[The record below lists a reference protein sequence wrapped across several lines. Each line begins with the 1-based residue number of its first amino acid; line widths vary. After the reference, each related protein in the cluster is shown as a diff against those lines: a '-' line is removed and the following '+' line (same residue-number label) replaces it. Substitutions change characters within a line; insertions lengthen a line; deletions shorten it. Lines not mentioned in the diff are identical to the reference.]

1 MLLRRRVFALLL
13 LGGAR
18 ALVARAPVRCGVSEE
33 LWRGTRATALN
44 LLNHPLNVQL
54 HSGSLPAGSFA
65 RLNRDRAALLDGLSA
80 ACFAAAFAARARGGS
95 ARLDELRAAV
105 AEEAAAAAATG
116 DAWALAAAAAGKR
129 IGLSEADAAAG
140 AACYACGG
148 AHYEVDCPSD
158 RAPSQAVGAL
168 AACLR
173 GARGEAGSLAGAAA
187 VLRLWG
193 WAHKTAAEARLD
205 DEGVGAGAHP
215 YEGWIA
221 SFSERWTAAADA
233 AEAALD
239 DAAAAEGV
247 RASEL
252 ADAYATAA
260 SLLYGLVDSEASVAG
275 LVDDDGGAALAA
287 ARAKLGALE
296 PGFLEQHDRHAQFAR
311 EAAAGDGAG
320 ARAAAVPDSPAAA
333 AKRKVDAAA
342 AYLAAKKRAAK
353 DAAKG

>member
-1 MLLRRRVFALLL
+1 MSPPTIKLFALLLL

-18 ALVARAPVRCGVSEE
+18 GLGVSEE

-44 LLNHPLNVQL
+44 LLNHPLIVQL
-54 HSGSLPAGSFA
+54 HAGSLPAGSFA

-95 ARLDELRAAV
+95 AQLDELRAAV
-105 AEEAAAAAATG
+105 AEEAATAAANS
-116 DAWALAAAAAGKR
+116 DAWAVAAAAAGKR

-148 AHYEVDCPSD
+148 AHYEVDCPD
-158 RAPSQAVGAL
+158 ERAPSQAVGAL

-173 GARGEAGSLAGAAA
+173 GARGEAQALAGAAA

-193 WAHKTAAEARLD
+193 WAHATARAAGLD
-205 DEGVGAGAHP
+205 EGFGEGVGEGAHP
-215 YEGWIA
+215 FEGWIA
-221 SFSERWTAAADA
+221 SFSERWAAAADT

-252 ADAYATAA
+252 ADAYTTAA

-311 EAAAGDGAG
+311 EASAASAVNG
-320 ARAAAVPDSPAAA
+320 ARGQATVPDSPAAA

-342 AYLAAKKRAAK
+342 AYLEAKKRAAAVK
-353 DAAKG
+353 